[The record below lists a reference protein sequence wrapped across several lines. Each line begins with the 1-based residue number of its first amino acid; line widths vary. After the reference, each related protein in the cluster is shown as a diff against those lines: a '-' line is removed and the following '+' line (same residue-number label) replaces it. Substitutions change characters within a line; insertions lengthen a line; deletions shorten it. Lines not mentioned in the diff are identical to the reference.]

1 MRQGFIEGEGPGYD
15 HRPPPLVEE
24 QLCARL
30 EAGAGGRAGNGSRRE
45 GEGVRET
52 GEESHSQSD
61 H

>member
-1 MRQGFIEGEGPGYD
+1 MCEAGF
-15 HRPPPLVEE
+15 HRGRGTWVPPLVEE
-24 QLCARL
+24 QLCAQL